1 MLTEC
6 LPASSED
13 PVRDLSGDPVK
24 QSPSLGSG
32 GQNTVHQPPFSEER
46 ISFGGLPQTEQI
58 HFIENDGLKERV
70 ALLLTE
76 FEVRVIP
83 RVEAQELSRTTGGA
97 LQTLTVSPRAA
108 RFSEIQLS
116 RRPLV
121 VHLEEEQTVREAY
134 RLLLSLLESPK
145 PVPKPRKGSS
155 SQAGQQSSL
164 VEALRRGVA
173 TGNRVLTLGHGTETE
188 TPPEARQVSVN
199 ETMRSDRS
207 GDTEQNRRR
216 TGEDVRRST
225 YKRLDSLEETI
236 RELEKTLIEIS
247 GHSTVEQLY
256 SEITARSPAS
266 AVSET
271 RKPPVPPKP
280 SSLSPPSIQVHAD
293 SRSDAACS
301 TFPLHCFSVG
311 DCWNFTF
318 RLLMSA
324 PRLNRHLI
332 AFIKSKKKTFKE
344 GGGDR
349 QQISSLLVCS
359 VISAGAAILLSSRVI
374 NCFSIDPPWHTFCLH
389 IQPS

>member
-13 PVRDLSGDPVK
+13 PVRDSSGDPVK
-24 QSPSLGSG
+24 QSPSLDSR
-32 GQNTVHQPPFSEER
+32 GQNTVHQPQFSKER
-46 ISFGGLPQTEQI
+46 ISFEGLPRTEEI
-58 HFIENDGLKERV
+58 HCKENDGLKERV

-83 RVEAQELSRTTGGA
+83 HVEARELSRTTGGA
-97 LQTLTVSPRAA
+97 LQTLTVSPQAA
-108 RFSEIQLS
+108 RFSKIQLS
-116 RRPLV
+116 CRPLV

-134 RLLLSLLESPK
+134 RLLLSLLESSK

-155 SQAGQQSSL
+155 SQAGPQSSL
-164 VEALRRGVA
+164 AEALRRGIV
-173 TGNRVLTLGHGTETE
+173 TGDRVLTLWHNTETK
-188 TPPEARQVSVN
+188 TPPECLQNSVN
-199 ETMRSDRS
+199 ETARAGGF
-207 GDTEQNRRR
+207 GDAEQNQRK

-236 RELEKTLIEIS
+236 HELEKTLIEIS

-256 SEITARSPAS
+256 SEITTRSPA
-266 AVSET
+266 ALMT

-293 SRSDAACS
+293 SCSGAACS

-324 PRLNRHLI
+324 PWLNRHLI
-332 AFIKSKKKTFKE
+332 AFFKKKNRKKRENISREE
-344 GGGDR
+344 GR
-349 QQISSLLVCS
+349 QTTDFLPTCLLC
-359 VISAGAAILLSSRVI
+359 
-374 NCFSIDPPWHTFCLH
+374 D
-389 IQPS
+389 

>member
-1 MLTEC
+1 MPAVPHIVLTEC

-24 QSPSLGSG
+24 QSPSLDSG
-32 GQNTVHQPPFSEER
+32 GQNTVHQPQFSNER
-46 ISFGGLPQTEQI
+46 ISFEGLPQTEQI
-58 HFIENDGLKERV
+58 HFKENDGLKERV

-83 RVEAQELSRTTGGA
+83 RFEAQELSRTTGGA
-97 LQTLTVSPRAA
+97 LQTLTVSPQAA

-116 RRPLV
+116 CRPLV

-134 RLLLSLLESPK
+134 RLLLSLLESSK

-155 SQAGQQSSL
+155 SQAGLQSSL
-164 VEALRRGVA
+164 VEALRRGIA
-173 TGNRVLTLGHGTETE
+173 TGNRVLTLWHNTETK
-188 TPPEARQVSVN
+188 TPPEAQQMN
-199 ETMRSDRS
+199 ETVKSS
-207 GDTEQNRRR
+207 GFGDAEQNQRK

-247 GHSTVEQLY
+247 GHSTAEQLY
-256 SEITARSPAS
+256 SEITAGSPAAQMTAS
-266 AVSET
+266 AVSKT

-293 SRSDAACS
+293 SCSDTARS
-301 TFPLHCFSVG
+301 TFLLHYFSVG

-324 PRLNRHLI
+324 P
-332 AFIKSKKKTFKE
+332 
-344 GGGDR
+344 
-349 QQISSLLVCS
+349 
-359 VISAGAAILLSSRVI
+359 
-374 NCFSIDPPWHTFCLH
+374 
-389 IQPS
+389 